1 MVTVQNIAANK
12 LDWYIDPEV
21 TVAARPQLGS
31 EAWKVRLTVGI
42 ENPERERTSVA
53 LESARPA
60 SESRDGMHRVLLAV
74 YLPKDAHDLPSLDL
88 PVTEAATDRPPHMVR
103 QCTLIPAAAPVH
115 PARQLPPHPHPT
127 RIPQ

>member
-53 LESARPA
+53 LESARPE
-60 SESRDGMHRVLLAV
+60 SEYRDGMHRVLLAV
-74 YLPKDAHDLPSLDL
+74 YLPEAAYDIRSPDL
-88 PVTEAATDRPPHMVR
+88 PVTEAGPDGPPPMVGQR
-103 QCTLIPAAAPVH
+103 TFI
-115 PARQLPPHPHPT
+115 PARQNT
-127 RIPQ
+127 RLKPSPQ

>member
-42 ENPERERTSVA
+42 ENHERERTSVA
-53 LESARPA
+53 LESARHE
-60 SESRDGMHRVLLAV
+60 SEYHDGTHRVLLAV
-74 YLPKDAHDLPSLDL
+74 YLPESAYDIPSLDL
-88 PVTEAATDRPPHMVR
+88 PVTRHRPHRPLPTVGHR
-103 QCTLIPAAAPVH
+103 TLQPGRTPS
-115 PARQLPPHPHPT
+115 T
-127 RIPQ
+127 GKT

>member
-31 EAWKVRLTVGI
+31 EAWQVRLTVGI

-60 SESRDGMHRVLLAV
+60 QEYRGGMHRAVLAV
-74 YLPKDAHDLPSLDL
+74 YRHGARSEERRVGKESVRARRYRATADPYKNKTHHRHSEPSINDKL
-88 PVTEAATDRPPHMVR
+88 T
-103 QCTLIPAAAPVH
+103 
-115 PARQLPPHPHPT
+115 
-127 RIPQ
+127 